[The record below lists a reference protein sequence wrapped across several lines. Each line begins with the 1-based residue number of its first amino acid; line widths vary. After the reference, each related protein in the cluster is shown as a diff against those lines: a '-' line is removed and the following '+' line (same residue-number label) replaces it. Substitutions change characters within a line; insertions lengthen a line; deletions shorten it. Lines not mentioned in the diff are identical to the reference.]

1 MEALRKEP
9 DVIEDEEH
17 ENFVVKDELATNT
30 VNLKIFFWID
40 TTDFRQAALVT
51 RSEVIRSVKEAL
63 EQNYYYLPADI
74 QELKL
79 YGAEKDFSIKMVK
92 DED

>member
-1 MEALRKEP
+1 
-9 DVIEDEEH
+9 
-17 ENFVVKDELATNT
+17 VVEDELATNT

-51 RSEVIRSVKEAL
+51 RAEVIRSVKEAL
-63 EQNYYYLPADI
+63 GQSGYYLPVPADI

-79 YGAEKDFSIKMVK
+79 YGAEKDFSIRMVK